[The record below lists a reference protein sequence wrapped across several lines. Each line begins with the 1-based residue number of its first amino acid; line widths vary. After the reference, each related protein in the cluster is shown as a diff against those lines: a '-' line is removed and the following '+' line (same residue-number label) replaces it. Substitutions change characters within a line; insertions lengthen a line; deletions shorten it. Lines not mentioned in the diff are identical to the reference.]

1 MLFGK
6 RNSEAPASDQDAPY
20 VGSEPNLTG
29 FKIVSTEIKE
39 IPHDD
44 PRCRQLR
51 RKFFLS
57 TLPVI
62 GPLFGSYAAVY
73 DKRETDTDS

>member
-1 MLFGK
+1 MEFGD
-6 RNSEAPASDQDAPY
+6 RNKSERAAASSDKPPY
-20 VGSEPNLTG
+20 VGDEPNLTG
-29 FKIVSTEIKE
+29 FQVTSVEIKE
-39 IPHDD
+39 ISPDD
-44 PRCRQLR
+44 PRCRELR

-73 DKRETDTDS
+73 DKRNSED